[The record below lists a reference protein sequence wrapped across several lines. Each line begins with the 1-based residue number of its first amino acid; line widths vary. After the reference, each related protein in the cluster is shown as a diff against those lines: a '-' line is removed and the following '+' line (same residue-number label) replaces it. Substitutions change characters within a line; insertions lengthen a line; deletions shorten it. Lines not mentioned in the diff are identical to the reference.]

1 MFEGFNLNIDES
13 FFNSDDYKTGNCLY
27 LKKKK
32 EIRYSIEKYM
42 NIDGSLD
49 ATKISED
56 WFPDIKSDIFISHS
70 HIDENLAI
78 KLSGWI
84 YSNLGLKCF
93 IDSCVWGYSNDL
105 LKKIDDKYCYQKDSK
120 TYNYN
125 KRNFST
131 SHVHIMLSTAL
142 INTIDNTECVIF
154 LNTPNSIEN
163 VYDTIN
169 NSTYSP
175 WIYSELEATRLLR
188 RRPISDYRTVYET
201 KSIQESFS
209 NELKIKYRCDINHL
223 WDLRDS
229 DLDSWKLL
237 YKKFPYFHPL
247 DILYNNI
254 R

>member
-1 MFEGFNLNIDES
+1 MFKGFNLNIDES
-13 FFNSDDYKTGNCLY
+13 FFDNDDYKTGNCLY

-32 EIRYSIEKYM
+32 KIHDSIEKYM

-56 WFPDIKSDIFISHS
+56 WFPDVKSDIFISHS
-70 HIDENLAI
+70 HADENLAI
-78 KLSGWI
+78 NLSGWI

-120 TYNYN
+120 TYNYS

-131 SHVHIMLSTAL
+131 SHIHMMLSTAL
-142 INTIDNTECVIF
+142 MNTIDNTECVIF
-154 LNTPNSIEN
+154 INTSIEN
-163 VYDTIN
+163 IYDTVN

-188 RRPISDYRTVYET
+188 RRPISDYRIEYET

-209 NELKIKYRCDINHL
+209 NELKIKYRCNLNHL
-223 WDLRDS
+223 CDLNDS
-229 DLDSWKLL
+229 DLNLWKIACKR
-237 YKKFPYFHPL
+237 YPYLHAL
-247 DILYNNI
+247 DILYNNT